1 MSWSQSGGATDSASY
16 PNSSHE
22 AFGFTSTAP
31 LTPWHPE
38 LGGNFLAG
46 GHEQIMSTTSTEL
59 VWPPHSSR
67 IRDLLLA
74 HSSQSSDIID
84 PIVAFLG
91 RYFASRKHLISGLR
105 ASTVAILQSGIM
117 LPLMQWQE
125 GGDTEA
131 MALFSVEESKHC
143 NSLMHYGEG
152 TTFQPDGSRWRN
164 PRIKWRVRD
173 FEHLKALFGI
183 LVPAVGMRQVPD
195 DFLERRLFNNSVP
208 ETME

>member
-1 MSWSQSGGATDSASY
+1 VSWSQGGDDSASY
-16 PNSSHE
+16 PNSSQD
-22 AFGFTSTAP
+22 AYGFTSTAQSLP
-31 LTPWHPE
+31 VIPWQPE
-38 LGGNFLAG
+38 FSNFIAG
-46 GHEQIMSTTSTEL
+46 GHEQIISTTEC
-59 VWPPHSSR
+59 VWSPHSSR

-74 HSSQSSDIID
+74 HASQNSDIID

-105 ASTVAILQSGIM
+105 ASTIAILQSGIM

-131 MALFSVEESKHC
+131 MALFNVEESRHC
-143 NSLMHYGEG
+143 NSLIHYGEG

-173 FEHLKALFGI
+173 FERLKALFST
-183 LVPAVGMRQVPD
+183 LVPAVGRQKVPD
-195 DFLERRLFNNSVP
+195 DYLERRLFNNTLP